1 MDILSNMLTNIKII
15 SKTLLMGMLCILS
28 LASCI
33 HKGLDPLNLRDVN
46 TLKSW
51 KTLDQ
56 NFSSNDDNSTFW
68 VQSFNINNLENA
80 VVYAWNNNPDLL
92 YIAEQTL
99 ARGEE
104 AVMNG
109 SNLLP
114 EMNLGLNGSRSKRN
128 LIGFNLPN
136 GSTSFTSDSFNSGLN
151 LSWEID
157 LWGKIKD
164 RKLSSDKKFE
174 LAKSEYYGA
183 RLSLAGEVVRSWFN
197 VVESINQ
204 YELSIK
210 TTSTFEKNN
219 KYLSNRFANGLVT
232 TLEKDLALNAL
243 SSAQANQTMRKR
255 LLNQSLR
262 NFELLLGQNSGSINE
277 SNFTS
282 ILPNLKLTQAPPT
295 PSQTLETR
303 PDLISARHRLEA
315 AGYDQLISEKS
326 LLPSISINGNSG
338 SRTDEFSDLLNS
350 NFRTWEVSGSI
361 SQPIFNNGRLRANIR
376 RSKALRK
383 AALADYHS
391 TALRAFSEVESLLAN
406 ESFLK
411 TEESYLS
418 NAANAAKSASVASWN
433 RYQNGVIGIFDTLE
447 SQRQAFQAESKL
459 LNLRKQR
466 IFNRIQLFLA
476 LGTPAL
482 PKQ

>member
-1 MDILSNMLTNIKII
+1 
-15 SKTLLMGMLCILS
+15 
-28 LASCI
+28 
-33 HKGLDPLNLRDVN
+33 
-46 TLKSW
+46 
-51 KTLDQ
+51 
-56 NFSSNDDNSTFW
+56 
-68 VQSFNINNLENA
+68 
-80 VVYAWNNNPDLL
+80 
-92 YIAEQTL
+92 
-99 ARGEE
+99 
-104 AVMNG
+104 
-109 SNLLP
+109 
-114 EMNLGLNGSRSKRN
+114 
-128 LIGFNLPN
+128 
-136 GSTSFTSDSFNSGLN
+136 
-151 LSWEID
+151 
-157 LWGKIKD
+157 
-164 RKLSSDKKFE
+164 
-174 LAKSEYYGA
+174 
-183 RLSLAGEVVRSWFN
+183 
-197 VVESINQ
+197 
-204 YELSIK
+204 
-210 TTSTFEKNN
+210 
-219 KYLSNRFANGLVT
+219 
-232 TLEKDLALNAL
+232 
-243 SSAQANQTMRKR
+243 MRKR

-282 ILPNLKLTQAPPT
+282 ILPNLKLTQTPPT
-295 PSQTLETR
+295 PSKTLETR
-303 PDLISARHRLEA
+303 PDLISARNRLEA

-383 AALADYHS
+383 AAQADYHS

-418 NAANAAKSASVASWN
+418 NAANAAKSASEASWN

>member
-1 MDILSNMLTNIKII
+1 MDTLSAMLTNIKII
-15 SKTLLMGMLCILS
+15 SRTLLMASLCFSSFSGCINKH
-28 LASCI
+28 LA
-33 HKGLDPLNLRDVN
+33 PLNLKDVN
-46 TLKSW
+46 TSKSW
-51 KTLDQ
+51 KYLDH
-56 NFSSNDDNSTFW
+56 NFTSNDHNTTFW
-68 VQSFNINNLENA
+68 IQSFNIDNLNDA
-80 VVYAWNNNPDLL
+80 VHYAWNNNPDLL
-92 YIAEQTL
+92 SLAEQTI

-114 EMNLGLNGSRSKRN
+114 DINLGVNGARSKRN

-164 RKLSSDKKFE
+164 RKLSSDKKFKI
-174 LAKSEYYGA
+174 AKSEYYGA
-183 RLSLAGEVVRSWFN
+183 RLSLAGEVARSWFT
-197 VVESINQ
+197 VVEAINQ

-210 TTSTFEKNN
+210 TTSTFEKNH
-219 KYLSNRFANGLVT
+219 KYLSNRFANGLVS

-262 NFELLLGQNSGSINE
+262 NYELLLGQNSGSINE

-282 ILPNLKLTQAPPT
+282 ILPNLKFTQTPPT

-303 PDLISARHRLEA
+303 PDLISARYRLEA

-338 SRTDEFSDLLNS
+338 SRTEEFSDLLNS
-350 NFRTWEVSGSI
+350 NFRTWELSGSI

-383 AALADYHS
+383 AALANYHS
-391 TALRAFSEVESLLAN
+391 TALRAFAEVESLLAN

-418 NAANAAKSASVASWN
+418 NATNAAKSAAEASWN

-476 LGTPAL
+476 LGSPAL